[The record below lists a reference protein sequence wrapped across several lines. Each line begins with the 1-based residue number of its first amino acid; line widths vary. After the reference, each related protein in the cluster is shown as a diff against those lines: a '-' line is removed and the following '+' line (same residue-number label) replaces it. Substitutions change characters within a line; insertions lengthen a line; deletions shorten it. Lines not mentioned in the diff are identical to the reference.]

1 MRIMHFG
8 VISLSLLLIT
18 LITLDT
24 LQNVSFLADDNY
36 LRVQLRCCLFFIA
49 DVLVEMSFAPKHW
62 RYLGIT
68 FSFCLSRYHILT
80 LSIILTYRSVSI
92 SSIYCASS
100 P

>member
-1 MRIMHFG
+1 MHFG

-36 LRVQLRCCLFFIA
+36 LRVQFWCCLFFIA

-62 RYLGIT
+62 R
-68 FSFCLSRYHILT
+68 
-80 LSIILTYRSVSI
+80 
-92 SSIYCASS
+92 
-100 P
+100 